1 MKIFICFM
9 CSVYLLFITGCTGPF
24 ATSDESDSGNEVA
37 VGSYST
43 MIVLANKLYA
53 VTDTKIFTFD
63 ISNTV
68 KPQLMDS
75 QDIGSNIESLFHYN
89 GLLFVGSANNMFIY
103 TLDTSGIPRR
113 ESTSQYHEVWG
124 PDICNSDPIVA
135 RSNIAYVT
143 LSTTNSAR
151 CFAREINELRIYNI
165 SDIRNPALLSIL
177 EMSKPKGLGLG
188 KKKLYICDENL
199 GLIVFDIKDP
209 SKPVQEKIFDGYPAY
224 DLIVKNDL
232 LIVSSARS
240 LYQYDI
246 SDENNIR
253 LLSKIEL

>member
-1 MKIFICFM
+1 M
-9 CSVYLLFITGCTGPF
+9 
-24 ATSDESDSGNEVA
+24 
-37 VGSYST
+37 
-43 MIVLANKLYA
+43 
-53 VTDTKIFTFD
+53 
-63 ISNTV
+63 
-68 KPQLMDS
+68 
-75 QDIGSNIESLFHYN
+75 
-89 GLLFVGSANNMFIY
+89 
-103 TLDTSGIPRR
+103 
-113 ESTSQYHEVWG
+113 
-124 PDICNSDPIVA
+124 
-135 RSNIAYVT
+135 
-143 LSTTNSAR
+143 
-151 CFAREINELRIYNI
+151 RIYNI

-253 LLSKIEL
+253 LLSKSNFK